1 MAMSTGDY
9 RDQDGAPK
17 SVPASPSV
25 GPHSAAQTATDPLT
39 DAAKPEVKIDTQSCR
54 ALKTDCTLRFLYD
67 GGFTLDSRLSGPTIA
82 LADNLVETFCSALLQ
97 RISRKAASGEAASG
111 ETASGE
117 TASGETASG
126 EAASGGAAS
135 GEAASGGAASGEA
148 ASGGAASG
156 EAASFDKR
164 HLMVHLLEHRIL
176 ICFDLFLEGCDAQLR
191 KEVEQSHERPI
202 YKISQ
207 KDNVYRVR
215 RWKAADR
222 RVAVKYT
229 MVQESEYKGKP
240 PYFTDGEN
248 PPVYVRGVRLEP
260 WEVEAIQAQD
270 SDDPEDP
277 ENTEKCNEAD
287 SVDEC
292 E

>member
-1 MAMSTGDY
+1 MAMSTGDH
-9 RDQDGAPK
+9 RGQDGAPK

-25 GPHSAAQTATDPLT
+25 GPHSAAQTTTNPLT
-39 DAAKPEVKIDTQSCR
+39 DAAKPKVKIDTESCT

-67 GGFTLDSRLSGPTIA
+67 GRFTLDSRLSRPTIA

-97 RISRKAASGEAASG
+97 RISEKAASGEAASG
-111 ETASGE
+111 E
-117 TASGETASG
+117 
-126 EAASGGAAS
+126 AAS
-135 GEAASGGAASGEA
+135 GEAASGEAASGEA
-148 ASGGAASG
+148 TSG
-156 EAASFDKR
+156 EAAIFDKR
-164 HLMVHLLEHRIL
+164 LLIVHLIEHSIL

-191 KEVEQSHERPI
+191 KKVEQSHERPI
-202 YKISQ
+202 YKISH

-222 RVAVKYT
+222 HVAARYK
-229 MVQESEYKGKP
+229 MVQEDEYTAKP
-240 PYFTDGEN
+240 PYFIDGDN

-270 SDDPEDP
+270 DSDDEDP
-277 ENTEKCNEAD
+277 ENTEKFNEAD
-287 SVDEC
+287 SVDER

>member
-1 MAMSTGDY
+1 MSAEDH

-39 DAAKPEVKIDTQSCR
+39 DAAKPKVKIDTQSCT
-54 ALKTDCTLRFLYD
+54 ALKTDSTLRFLYD
-67 GGFTLDSRLSGPTIA
+67 GRFTLDSRLSRPTIA

-97 RISRKAASGEAASG
+97 RISEKAASGEAASG
-111 ETASGE
+111 EAT
-117 TASGETASG
+117 SG

-135 GEAASGGAASGEA
+135 
-148 ASGGAASG
+148 
-156 EAASFDKR
+156 FDKR
-164 HLMVHLLEHRIL
+164 LLMVHLLEHRIL

-202 YKISQ
+202 YKITQ

-222 RVAVKYT
+222 HVAAKYT
-229 MVQESEYKGKP
+229 RVQKSEYKGKP

-248 PPVYVRGVRLEP
+248 PPVYDRGVRLEP

-270 SDDPEDP
+270 DSDDEDP
-277 ENTEKCNEAD
+277 ENTEKLNEAD
-287 SVDEC
+287 SVDERK
-292 E
+292 